1 MRRLSKVGLP
11 FGVVVRG
18 AVMRRL
24 SKVGLPF
31 GLVARGEVM
40 RRLSK
45 VGLPVGVVARGE
57 VVRRLSD
64 LGFLFGVVAA
74 VEAVYA
80 LCAILTPPDHV
91 EAVTGW
97 VLSADGK
104 WLVKLFGFALAS
116 QAWVAWT
123 LRRQPHLGVAKALAL
138 YQLGSATADWVMW
151 IVLAD
156 QDVFATTLGQVL
168 VTISIPTHYALGFLL
183 ARSVWRAL
191 PGRAQLAPA
200 HPSAPGAVVGS
211 E

>member
-1 MRRLSKVGLP
+1 MK
-11 FGVVVRG
+11 
-18 AVMRRL
+18 
-24 SKVGLPF
+24 
-31 GLVARGEVM
+31 
-40 RRLSK
+40 
-45 VGLPVGVVARGE
+45 
-57 VVRRLSD
+57 RLSD

-80 LCAILTPPDHV
+80 LTAILTPPGQI

-104 WLVKLFGFALAS
+104 WLVKLLGLALAS

-156 QDVFATTLGQVL
+156 QNVFSTTLGQVL
-168 VTISIPTHYALGFLL
+168 VMISIPTHYALGLL
-183 ARSVWRAL
+183 LVRAIR
-191 PGRAQLAPA
+191 RA
-200 HPSAPGAVVGS
+200 SAPQADGS
-211 E
+211 RSEAFRPAIPNPHL